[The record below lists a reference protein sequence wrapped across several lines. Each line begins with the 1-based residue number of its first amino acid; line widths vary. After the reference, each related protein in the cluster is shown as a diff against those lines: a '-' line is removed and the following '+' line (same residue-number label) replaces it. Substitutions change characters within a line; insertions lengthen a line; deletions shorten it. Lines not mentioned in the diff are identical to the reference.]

1 MEIKL
6 PITPTDGYILVS
18 IVNKYKSGLTVA
30 DEKFAYVGEGYSPS
44 LGKYVYFE
52 GTPVSEIIELD
63 EGRFLLIKITDI
75 KGYKNE

>member
-18 IVNKYKSGLTVA
+18 IVNKYKSGLAVA
-30 DEKFAYVGEGYSPS
+30 DEKFAYVGEGYAPS

-63 EGRFLLIKITDI
+63 EGRFLLIKKTDI